1 MYARLDRDKG
11 TEQKRFRRQKAKFW
25 GLCVKLTSVF
35 TANVKRIMF
44 VNCHLSDMMIYI
56 AKFKLLSS
64 FVQFLRESKSSLLRL
79 ESRRNDS
86 VVVRTSLKSSFEDN
100 NGVEKELAVTSV
112 CCTIIP
118 IKIKQNNVFFCK
130 HRLYTE
136 SCEKTRHSLA
146 TFYVEAWNVWCW
158 NDWAQWHHWE
168 LQPKPV
174 FSTFWL
180 KGAKPVLQL
189 KCWLSRLS
197 VSFTLVVRES
207 HCKYFNTS
215 QLTCFALLHN
225 EICYTKY

>member
-1 MYARLDRDKG
+1 
-11 TEQKRFRRQKAKFW
+11 
-25 GLCVKLTSVF
+25 
-35 TANVKRIMF
+35 MF

-56 AKFKLLSS
+56 AKLLSS

-146 TFYVEAWNVWCW
+146 TFMLKPETFDVEMIGLSGITGSYSLNQCS
-158 NDWAQWHHWE
+158 
-168 LQPKPV
+168 QP
-174 FSTFWL
+174 F
-180 KGAKPVLQL
+180 G
-189 KCWLSRLS
+189 
-197 VSFTLVVRES
+197 
-207 HCKYFNTS
+207 
-215 QLTCFALLHN
+215 
-225 EICYTKY
+225 